1 MSKLNTLES
10 TQFVEVIL
18 PLAISQTFTYRVP
31 REMNDAIAIG
41 QRVVVQFGKNKLTTG
56 IIQNIHTLA
65 PKLYEAKYLIS
76 ILDKEQASIN
86 AKQFKL
92 WHWVSEYYIAKLGEV
107 MNIALPSALKLSSET
122 AIYLNKEISF
132 DKLALND
139 QEYLVVEALEMHE
152 KLSLNDLIKIVAQ
165 QKIMPIIRG
174 LIDQQIIFIEEEI
187 EDRYQA
193 KRVAFISL
201 NEIYAAGNSMQQLFE
216 SLSKASKQLD
226 CLQAFLML
234 RKNNPSVSKKEL
246 SIFAGVSVA
255 AIKALI
261 DKNIFIQ
268 TEQTV
273 SRLKIDD
280 LPLAANFELS
290 PAQKIAYEAINES
303 LKAKN
308 CVLLKGVTSSGKTL
322 IYIRLIEQAIQKN
335 EQALLLL
342 PEIGLTTQLINRL
355 RKHFGNKIGVYHSKF
370 SDNERVECWNQV
382 ANGNFQVILGT
393 RSSLFLPFQKLG
405 VIIVDEE
412 HDASYKQN
420 DPAPRYN
427 GRDTAIYL
435 ASIHQAKVILGSA
448 TPSLESY
455 HNAHSGKYGLVEINE
470 RFGGIELPE
479 IVFVDMADENKRKL
493 SQSHFSSVLIHEI
506 TQKLQAGEQVILLQN
521 RRGYAPISLCHV
533 CGYSAKCTQCDVNLT
548 YHKQSHE
555 LRCHY
560 CGNHQKPVNICPAC
574 GSNHVEWKGFGTEKI
589 EDELQ
594 EIFPSARIARMDLDS
609 TRKKNAY
616 TQLLSDIEDQRIDI
630 VVGTQMVAKGLDFE
644 NVTLVGIL
652 NADAILNFP
661 DFRAY
666 ERAFQLI
673 EQVSGRS
680 GRRSKKGKV
689 VIQTFKVDHPI
700 LQFVHRHAYEEMV
713 KYELFERNQFH
724 YPPAYRM
731 IEINIKHK
739 DIGTTQRAAQELANS
754 LKKVLEKRVLGP
766 EFPLVS
772 RIRNQYINT
781 ILIKFERNGIDA
793 AKLKDLLL
801 QKIDWIRA
809 VKEFKSVSIV
819 IDVDPM

>member
-1 MSKLNTLES
+1 MEI
-10 TQFVEVIL
+10 TQFVEIIL

-31 REMNDAIAIG
+31 REMNDTIAVG

-56 IIQNIHTLA
+56 IIQSIHTQA
-65 PKLYEAKYLIS
+65 PKLYEAKYLIE
-76 ILDKEQASIN
+76 ILDIAKPSIN
-86 AKQFKL
+86 AKQFAL
-92 WHWVSEYYIAKLGEV
+92 WNWVSDYYLAKLGEV
-107 MNIALPSALKLSSET
+107 MNIALPAALKLSSET
-122 AIYLNKEISF
+122 AIYLNPAF
-132 DKLALND
+132 VVDKSALND
-139 QEYLVVEALEMHE
+139 QEYLIVEALEMQE
-152 KLSLNDLIKIVAQ
+152 RLSLNDLIKIVEQ
-165 QKIMPIIRG
+165 QRIMPIIKN
-174 LIDQQIIFIEEEI
+174 LIDQHIIIIEEEI

-193 KRVAFISL
+193 KRVSFISL
-201 NEIYAAGNSMQQLFE
+201 NEIYQSPSELAKLFDLLVK
-216 SLSKASKQLD
+216 SSKQLST
-226 CLQAFLML
+226 LQAYLIL
-234 RKNNPSVSKKEL
+234 HKKEQAVPKKEL
-246 SIFAGVSVA
+246 SQYAGVSVA

-268 TEQTV
+268 SEKIV

-290 PAQKIAYEAINES
+290 TAQQVAYEAINES
-303 LKAKN
+303 LKTKN

-322 IYIRLIEQAIQKN
+322 IYIRLIEQVIQKN
-335 EQALLLL
+335 QQALLLL

-370 SDNERVECWNQV
+370 SDNERVECWNHV
-382 ANGNFQVILGT
+382 ADGSYQVILGT
-393 RSSLFLPFQKLG
+393 RSSIFLPFQQLG

-435 ASIHQAKVILGSA
+435 ASLHQAKVILGSA

-455 HNAHSGKYGLVEINE
+455 HNAKSEKYGLVEINE
-470 RFGGIELPE
+470 RYGGIDLPS
-479 IVFVDMADENKRKL
+479 IVFADMAEETKKKL
-493 SQSHFSSVLIHEI
+493 SQSHFSSVLIQEI
-506 TQKLQAGEQVILLQN
+506 TQKLQIGEQVILLQN

-548 YHKQSHE
+548 YHKQSNE

-560 CGNHQKPVNICPAC
+560 CGNHHKPVSICHAC

-594 EIFPSARIARMDLDS
+594 ELFPTARIARMDLDS

-616 TQLLSDIEDQRIDI
+616 SQLLADIEDQKIDI

-689 VIQTFKVDHPI
+689 IIQTFKVDHPI
-700 LQFVHRHAYEEMV
+700 LQFVHRHAYDEMV
-713 KYELFERNQFH
+713 NYELFERNQFH

-739 DIGTTQRAAQELANS
+739 DIGTTQRAAQELAIS
-754 LKKVLEKRVLGP
+754 LKKTLEKRVLGP

-793 AKLKDLLL
+793 AKLKQLIV
-801 QKIDWIRA
+801 QKIDWIRG
-809 VKEFKSVSIV
+809 VKEFKSVTIV
-819 IDVDPM
+819 VDVDPM